1 MAKASKKEKTEAA
14 QSKSVP
20 LTRAILNETEKNLA
34 EANQKVADATMKVAS
49 IMKGFQDKGGNNK
62 AFKLASWIKGQE
74 QTKGQDFVRSLIMYC
89 HELGVF
95 DQLDILD
102 EAPVLKK
109 QEATKA
115 PKAPGVPTAHFG
127 GSAAAAH

>member
-1 MAKASKKEKTEAA
+1 MAKPSKKEKTEAA
-14 QSKSVP
+14 QSKSVQ
-20 LTRAILNETEKNLA
+20 LTTAVLIDTEKSLA

-49 IMKGFQDKGGNNK
+49 IMKGFQNKGGNNK

-74 QTKGQDFVRSLIMYC
+74 QTKGQDYVRSLIMYC

-102 EAPVLKK
+102 EAPTLKK
-109 QEATKA
+109 QETAKA
-115 PKAPGVPTAHFG
+115 PKAPATPTTNFA
-127 GSAAAAH
+127 GSAAAH